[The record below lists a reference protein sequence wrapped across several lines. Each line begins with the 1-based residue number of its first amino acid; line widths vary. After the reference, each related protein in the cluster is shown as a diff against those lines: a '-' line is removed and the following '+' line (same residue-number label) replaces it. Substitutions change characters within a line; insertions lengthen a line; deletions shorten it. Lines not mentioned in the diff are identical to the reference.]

1 MKRTKILCKQLLES
15 VEKNDI
21 ENVQKLTEE
30 LKENVNTVIPYKNK
44 AERDALTHA
53 AHHGNINIAKHIVNN
68 YGNVN
73 VFYNNEKWNAM
84 TEAISHRNEQ
94 MIKLFLS
101 HATLNTKQKALDYA
115 REEDKPDDKIINLIA
130 ESMVNDLA
138 PLFDL
143 IKGINVSGDVVSDT
157 SEY

>member
-1 MKRTKILCKQLLES
+1 MKRTEILCKQLIES
-15 VEKNDI
+15 VEKNDF
-21 ENVQKLTEE
+21 ENVKRLTEE
-30 LKENVNTVIPYKNK
+30 LKDNVNTVITYKNK
-44 AERDALTHA
+44 AERDALTQA

-94 MIKLFLS
+94 MIELFLS
-101 HATLNTKQKALDYA
+101 HATLTTKQKALDYA
-115 REEDKPDDKIINLIA
+115 REEEKPDDTIINLIA
-130 ESMVNDLA
+130 ESMVKDLA

-143 IKGINVSGDVVSDT
+143 ITGINVVGDVASN
-157 SEY
+157 SNEY

>member
-1 MKRTKILCKQLLES
+1 MKRTKILCRQLIES

-21 ENVQKLTEE
+21 ENVQRLTEE

-94 MIKLFLS
+94 MIELFLS

-130 ESMVNDLA
+130 ESMANDLA

-143 IKGINVSGDVVSDT
+143 IKGINVAGDVTGDINDN
-157 SEY
+157 